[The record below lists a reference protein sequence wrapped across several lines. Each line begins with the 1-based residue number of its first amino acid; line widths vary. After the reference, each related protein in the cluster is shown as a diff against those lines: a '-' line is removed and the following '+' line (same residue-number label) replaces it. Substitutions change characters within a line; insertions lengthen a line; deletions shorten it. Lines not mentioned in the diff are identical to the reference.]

1 MFSIAFSRR
10 CWFRSFLRMGTSR
23 PVAVGGLLLACALV
37 TGCSSSN
44 DTPGAAAGTQA
55 AVAGNVVLPSDEAL
69 KNKLDDVVTFT
80 QKRRMEAGVNNAWQ
94 IVHGIL
100 AYGRDLEIKAGGK
113 VVPALDYLL
122 EGGQLRGWTL
132 RPGSHGVEA
141 IVESGTKAGQGHKD
155 QWIGYMSLIGL
166 PADQKLIVQ
175 EREFTLQDLL
185 TQAQWEVVDGM
196 EASWTVMAL
205 SSYLSPLDT
214 PWTASNGKQWTLE
227 QLMAMEAAQDLAE
240 SPCGGTHRL
249 YGLSMALNN
258 YLAERAQRG
267 DTSPLAGGWLAAEKK
282 IKDSIELAKKHQQPD
297 GTFSTQ
303 FFIRPATSP
312 DIALQL
318 HATGHT
324 FEFLTMSLSDAQLRE
339 PWMVRAADALCR
351 LFDETRS
358 MDLECGALYHAA
370 HGLILYRQRLFGPMP
385 PFAPT
390 ANSDAGVA
398 TDAPPAAEDAAP
410 SATTAA
416 TPENGAAPETA
427 PEGDAPAS
435 GTSTAPAQNETAD
448 SGTAAPRS

>member
-10 CWFRSFLRMGTSR
+10 CWFRSFLRIGTSR

-44 DTPGAAAGTQA
+44 DTPGANAAAQEANNEQA
-55 AVAGNVVLPSDEAL
+55 LAIDDNL
-69 KNKLDDVVTFT
+69 KNKLDDMVTFT

-166 PADQKLIVQ
+166 PPDQKIIVQ

-214 PWTASNGKQWTLE
+214 PWTASDGKEWTLE
-227 QLMAMEAAQDLAE
+227 KLMAMEAAQDLAE

-258 YLAERAQRG
+258 YLAERAANG
-267 DTSPLAGGWLAAEKK
+267 DKSPLAGGWAAADKK

-324 FEFLTMSLSDAQLRE
+324 FEFLTMSLSDQQLRE
-339 PWMVRAADALCR
+339 PWMTRAADALCR
-351 LFDETRS
+351 LFVVTRS
-358 MDLECGALYHAA
+358 MDLGGGGLYHAA

-385 PFAPT
+385 PFVPA
-390 ANSDAGVA
+390 AGGDAAVA
-398 TDAPPAAEDAAP
+398 TDAPPAAEGATPAGDSAATPDASTPTDAAP
-410 SATTAA
+410 ADEGPA
-416 TPENGAAPETA
+416 NET
-427 PEGDAPAS
+427 S
-435 GTSTAPAQNETAD
+435 SAPAQNKTAD

>member
-10 CWFRSFLRMGTSR
+10 CWFRSFLRIGTSR

-44 DTPGAAAGTQA
+44 DTPGAGASAQGAADEQA
-55 AVAGNVVLPSDEAL
+55 LPIDDNL
-69 KNKLDDVVTFT
+69 KNKLDEVITFT

-100 AYGRDLEIKAGGK
+100 AYGHDLEIKAGGK

-175 EREFTLQDLL
+175 EREFTLGDML

-214 PWTASNGKQWTLE
+214 PWTASNGKEWTLE

-258 YLAERAQRG
+258 YLAERAANG
-267 DTSPLAGGWLAAEKK
+267 DKSPLAGGWAAADKK

-339 PWMVRAADALCR
+339 PWMTRAADALCR

-370 HGLILYRQRLFGPMP
+370 HGLILYRERLFGPLP
-385 PFAPT
+385 PFVPA
-390 ANSDAGVA
+390 ASGDAAVA
-398 TDAPPAAEDAAP
+398 TDEAPAADGAAP
-410 SATTAA
+410 AADSAA
-416 TPENGAAPETA
+416 TPDAGSATEAAPA
-427 PEGDAPAS
+427 DGAPAS
-435 GTSTAPAQNETAD
+435 KTSTTPAQNETAD

>member
-10 CWFRSFLRMGTSR
+10 CWFRSFLRIGSSR
-23 PVAVGGLLLACALV
+23 PVAVGGLLFACALV

-44 DTPGAAAGTQA
+44 DTPGAGASAHGAADEQA
-55 AVAGNVVLPSDEAL
+55 LPIDDNL
-69 KNKLDDVVTFT
+69 KNKLDEVVTFT

-166 PADQKLIVQ
+166 PPDQKIIVQ

-214 PWTASNGKQWTLE
+214 PWTASDGKEWTLE
-227 QLMAMEAAQDLAE
+227 KLMAMEAAQDLAE

-258 YLAERAQRG
+258 YLAERAANG
-267 DTSPLAGGWLAAEKK
+267 DKSPLAGGWAAADKK

-324 FEFLTMSLSDAQLRE
+324 FEFLTMSLSDQQLRE
-339 PWMVRAADALCR
+339 PWMTRAADALCR

-385 PFAPT
+385 PFVPA
-390 ANSDAGVA
+390 AGGDAAVA
-398 TDAPPAAEDAAP
+398 TDAPPAAEGATPAGDSAATPDASTPTDAAP
-410 SATTAA
+410 ADEGPA
-416 TPENGAAPETA
+416 NET
-427 PEGDAPAS
+427 S
-435 GTSTAPAQNETAD
+435 SAPAQNKTAD